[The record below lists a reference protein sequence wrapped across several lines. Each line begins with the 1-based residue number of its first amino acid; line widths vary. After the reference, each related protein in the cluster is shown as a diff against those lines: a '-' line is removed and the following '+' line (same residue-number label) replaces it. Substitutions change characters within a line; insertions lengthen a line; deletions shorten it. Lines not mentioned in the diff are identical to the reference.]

1 MEKFTFPLE
10 IAISKIA
17 ISKKLP
23 RNILKIIKY
32 NGKVHFSIRN
42 SKSKKIINYLGIYL
56 MEIVEDL

>member
-10 IAISKIA
+10 IAIYKIA

-23 RNILKIIKY
+23 RNIPKIIKY